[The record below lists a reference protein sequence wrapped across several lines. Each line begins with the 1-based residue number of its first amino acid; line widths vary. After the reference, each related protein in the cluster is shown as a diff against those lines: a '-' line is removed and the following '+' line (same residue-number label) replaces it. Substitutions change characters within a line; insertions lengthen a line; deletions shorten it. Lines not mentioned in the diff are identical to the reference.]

1 MFASLKGKQGWVNF
15 HFSLEH
21 GQAAGCALKMVEEKE
36 SQHIPIPPQFL
47 SSQLLKFPGLLC
59 AGEWVGAGRYF

>member
-1 MFASLKGKQGWVNF
+1 MFASLTG
-15 HFSLEH
+15 S

-59 AGEWVGAGRYF
+59 AGEWVGAGRYFKVFRTLR